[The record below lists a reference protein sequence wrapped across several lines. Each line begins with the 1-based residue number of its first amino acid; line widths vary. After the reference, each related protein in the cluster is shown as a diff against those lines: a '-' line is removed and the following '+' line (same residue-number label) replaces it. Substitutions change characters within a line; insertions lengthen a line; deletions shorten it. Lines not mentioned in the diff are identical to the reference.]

1 MALSSWPR
9 NSICENLETCGAPR
23 GGFGD
28 HLPKEISP
36 QPFPSAT
43 PSQDFISGTV
53 GHREAVAVVS
63 SW

>member
-9 NSICENLETCGAPR
+9 NPICENLETCGAPR

-36 QPFPSAT
+36 QRVT
-43 PSQDFISGTV
+43 PSQDFISGTA